1 MYTSCFG
8 FKENPFNLTPDP
20 RYLFLSPQH
29 RDALDHLLYGI
40 NERKGF
46 ISITG
51 GIGTGKTTLCRAL
64 LDKLDQS
71 IKTALIFNS
80 FITEKELLKIINQE
94 FGISMDSAGRTKK
107 EYIDRLND
115 FLLETFRGGGNAVLL
130 IDEAQNLSHAVLEQ
144 VRMLSN
150 LETEKEKLIQIV
162 LFGQPELNDLLISP
176 SLRQLNERIIVRYE
190 LKPLAP
196 VDVQGYVEHRLVVAG
211 GKGNVR
217 FTSSA
222 FKEIYRYSHGN
233 PRRIN
238 AACDRAMLVAY
249 AEDTFTISK
258 ETISEAIEDIR
269 GKLSPKLNS
278 WDRFMKKKILFTLL
292 PLVLI
297 ILLCFSGWTYRAY
310 ISETFSSKKN
320 ASVPS
325 PKSTNKRSLDITKK
339 ETSLF
344 LDAQASRAELFRL
357 FNKTI
362 PTDNPASDEIQVTL
376 FSFHTNFENHTMFK
390 KPFQVLITHSSPSQ
404 SQQSLLNDITANLIL
419 SPQYLLIRK
428 VTTNG
433 AIAVDAEGEDR
444 HITKNFL
451 KSHWGEKVSWI
462 YPWEN
467 TRGNLVKGMNGPDIL
482 RIQNILREIGYP
494 VKITGKYDNSTFK
507 NVVKFQSRL
516 GLKSD
521 GIIGKQTMALFY
533 QVNKEGGH

>member
-46 ISITG
+46 ITITG

-71 IKTALIFNS
+71 IKTALVFNS

-94 FGISMDSAGRTKK
+94 FGISMDSARRTKK

-115 FLLETFRGGGNAVLL
+115 FLLETFRGSGNAVLL

-222 FKEIYRYSHGN
+222 FKEIYRYSQGN

-249 AEDTFTISK
+249 AEDTSTISK
-258 ETISEAIEDIR
+258 ETVREAIEDIW
-269 GKLSPKLNS
+269 GKLSPKPNS
-278 WDRFMKKKILFTLL
+278 WDRFMKKKIVFTIL

-310 ISETFSSKKN
+310 LLETFSSKKN
-320 ASVPS
+320 TSVPS
-325 PKSTNKRSLDITKK
+325 PKSTNKRSLDVTKK
-339 ETSLF
+339 EASLF

-362 PTDNPASDEIQVTL
+362 STDNPASNEIQVTL

-404 SQQSLLNDITANLIL
+404 SQQSLLNDTTANLIL

-433 AIAVDAEGEDR
+433 AIAVDAEGKDR

-451 KSHWGEKVSWI
+451 KRHWGEKVSWI
-462 YPWEN
+462 YACEN
-467 TRGNLVKGMNGPDIL
+467 MRGNLVKGMNGPDIL

-494 VKITGKYDNSTFK
+494 VKTTGKYDNSTFK

-533 QVNKEGGH
+533 QVN